1 LTDRSVVERSS
12 ERTAFAKG
20 VYGLGQGRRDAGR
33 ACGVSLDLAS
43 PFAARRGL
51 FLAFSE
57 VQAVGGS
64 FERTTNGQQRL
75 MIPIV
80 SRDDYLSA
88 LRAML

>member
-1 LTDRSVVERSS
+1 V
-12 ERTAFAKG
+12 
-20 VYGLGQGRRDAGR
+20 
-33 ACGVSLDLAS
+33 
-43 PFAARRGL
+43 
-51 FLAFSE
+51 

-88 LRAML
+88 LRAMS